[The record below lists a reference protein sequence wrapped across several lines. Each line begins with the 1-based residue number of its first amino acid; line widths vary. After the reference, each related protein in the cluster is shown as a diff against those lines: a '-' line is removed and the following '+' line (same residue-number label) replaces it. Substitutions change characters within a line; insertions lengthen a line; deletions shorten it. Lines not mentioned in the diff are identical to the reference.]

1 MRPTRQ
7 TSYNSRNASRLPY
20 ATTTSTSAV
29 SPESTTL
36 PSTDALAS
44 RVTTRVAIEK
54 GKTIATRSESKG
66 VTQATTKSKA
76 RRPGTDAVA
85 EVEVDVLA
93 GIVERKLVIEPKSAK
108 SKEEICERAMRAVNA
123 ASKNL
128 SMIVETGWKSSGSG
142 EPSSSKKSGF
152 LQSGTTVTDV
162 EQYSKSIR
170 EGLRTLREHRPGDMD
185 VERAACSAAGKLI
198 TLESVSKYELSKVV
212 FTKMLY
218 NSINLL

>member
-7 TSYNSRNASRLPY
+7 TSHNSRNTSRLPY
-20 ATTTSTSAV
+20 PIATSTSAV

-44 RVTTRVAIEK
+44 RVATRLAIGK
-54 GKTIATRSESKG
+54 GKTVATRSESKG
-66 VTQATTKSKA
+66 VTPATTKSKA
-76 RRPGTDAVA
+76 RRPATDAVA
-85 EVEVDVLA
+85 EIEVDVLA
-93 GIVERKLVIEPKSAK
+93 GIVEQKLVIEPKSAK
-108 SKEEICERAMRAVNA
+108 SREEICEEAMRAVNA

-128 SMIVETGWKSSGSG
+128 SIIVETGWKSSSSG
-142 EPSSSKKSGF
+142 EPSSSKKSGSS
-152 LQSGTTVTDV
+152 QSGTTVADV
-162 EQYSKSIR
+162 ERYLKSIR
-170 EGLRTLREHRPGDMD
+170 EGLYALREHRPGDMD

-198 TLESVSKYELSKVV
+198 TLESVSKHELSTVV